1 MPEEIEKLN
10 PDVIDFKQMIVKINE
25 VIDVLNAYEI
35 AARIPVTRSRTAGP
49 KPGPVDVE
57 KT

>member
-1 MPEEIEKLN
+1 MPEDIEKLN
-10 PDVIDFKQMIVKINE
+10 PDSIDFKQMILKINE
-25 VIDVLNAYEI
+25 IIETLNAYEI
-35 AARIPVTRSRTAGP
+35 GARLPTSP

>member
-35 AARIPVTRSRTAGP
+35 SARIPTTRGRTAGP
-49 KPGPVDVE
+49 KPGPVDGE